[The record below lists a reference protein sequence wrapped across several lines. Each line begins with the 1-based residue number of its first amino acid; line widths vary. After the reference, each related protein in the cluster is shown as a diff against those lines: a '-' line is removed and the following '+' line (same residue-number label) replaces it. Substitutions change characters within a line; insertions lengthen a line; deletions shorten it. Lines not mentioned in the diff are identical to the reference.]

1 MATTDELQ
9 AEVDQL
15 KTQQALTVQAVK
27 AFLEGRLNGPDSAT
41 WLLAAISPNEPA
53 PVPADFAIGE

>member
-1 MATTDELQ
+1 MISTEDLQ
-9 AEVDQL
+9 AEIDQL
-15 KTQQALTVQAVK
+15 KAQQAMTVQAVK

-53 PVPADFAIGE
+53 AVPADFAIGE